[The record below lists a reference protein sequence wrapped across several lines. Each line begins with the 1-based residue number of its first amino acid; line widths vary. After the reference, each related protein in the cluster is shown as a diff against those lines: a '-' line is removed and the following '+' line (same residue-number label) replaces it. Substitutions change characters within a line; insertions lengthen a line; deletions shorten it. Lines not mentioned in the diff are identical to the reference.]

1 MSLSYADSLH
11 LESSEAKKNPSKE
24 NREKISEKTDE
35 KNEEED
41 IGFNI
46 PFQANGSIL
55 NIGMNESSD

>member
-11 LESSEAKKNPSKE
+11 LESSKAKKNPSKE

-41 IGFNI
+41 IVSFSGDMT
-46 PFQANGSIL
+46 FQDL
-55 NIGMNESSD
+55 NALLFQR

>member
-41 IGFNI
+41 IVSFSGDMT
-46 PFQANGSIL
+46 FQDL
-55 NIGMNESSD
+55 NALLFQR

>member
-11 LESSEAKKNPSKE
+11 LESSKAKKNPSKE

-41 IGFNI
+41 IVSFSGDMT
-46 PFQANGSIL
+46 FQDL
-55 NIGMNESSD
+55 NALIFRR

>member
-1 MSLSYADSLH
+1 MLFAIISIELKRKEQPH
-11 LESSEAKKNPSKE
+11 L
-24 NREKISEKTDE
+24 ISWK